1 MHRDTDTYTNPARN
15 TVHVSHH
22 QNPKHEQTPRNMSTI
37 RQQQPLLIRF
47 FDPATASSDGRNR
60 TLASIIT
67 WPDSNLE
74 SSHDY
79 IQTVFPLP
87 EESMFSFAPTITSDV
102 REAFLARPELRDSL
116 HRALERMLTFY
127 RLEFTGNANSED
139 KPTVTRGPNFAT
151 ASRNWV
157 TRFDHN
163 HLRLTRI
170 LRSLRVFGLEDDAKA
185 LHGFLSTDEKV
196 TSTVS
201 PRSQMYWCRAAERDL
216 HLPPD
221 EDREDAEGISWLRE
235 D

>member
-1 MHRDTDTYTNPARN
+1 
-15 TVHVSHH
+15 
-22 QNPKHEQTPRNMSTI
+22 MSTTKQ
-37 RQQQPLLIRF
+37 QQQPLLVRF
-47 FDPATASSDGRNR
+47 FDPATASSDGLNR
-60 TLASIIT
+60 TLASIIS
-67 WPDSNLE
+67 WPNSLLE

-87 EESMFSFAPTITSDV
+87 EESMFSFAPTITPDV
-102 REAFLARPELRDSL
+102 REAFLARPELRASL

-127 RLEFTGNANSED
+127 GLQFTGDANSTE

-170 LRSLRVFGLEDDAKA
+170 LRSLRVLGLEDDAKA
-185 LHGFLSTDEKV
+185 FDEFLSTDDEV
-196 TSTVS
+196 TKTVS
-201 PRSQMYWCRAAERDL
+201 PRSQMYWRRAAERGL

-235 D
+235 N